1 MRSVQRIP
9 EAILKP
15 PYLRARAAAIRTVQ
29 RRSGISTAGV
39 ISPEDLGFSS
49 EYSMRYQP
57 SHWFAL
63 RRILRR
69 NEVDSG
75 DVFVDFGAGMG
86 QVVYQAAMSYRF
98 GRVEGVELSSELTKI
113 AENNIHRNRHR
124 LRCQDVR
131 LVSCDA
137 LEYEIPDDL
146 TVAYFFNP
154 FQGPIFASVIDRLR
168 DSVDRH
174 PRRLRII
181 YLNPVEEQMLL
192 DAGFRITRRLHGMR
206 PGHVWSR
213 SNSTR
218 MYELPP
224 GPA

>member
-1 MRSVQRIP
+1 
-9 EAILKP
+9 
-15 PYLRARAAAIRTVQ
+15 
-29 RRSGISTAGV
+29 
-39 ISPEDLGFSS
+39 
-49 EYSMRYQP
+49 
-57 SHWFAL
+57 
-63 RRILRR
+63 
-69 NEVDSG
+69 
-75 DVFVDFGAGMG
+75 
-86 QVVYQAAMSYRF
+86 
-98 GRVEGVELSSELTKI
+98 VEGVELSSELTKI
-113 AENNIHRNRHR
+113 AENNIHRNHHR

-168 DSVDRH
+168 ASVDRH

-224 GPA
+224 APA